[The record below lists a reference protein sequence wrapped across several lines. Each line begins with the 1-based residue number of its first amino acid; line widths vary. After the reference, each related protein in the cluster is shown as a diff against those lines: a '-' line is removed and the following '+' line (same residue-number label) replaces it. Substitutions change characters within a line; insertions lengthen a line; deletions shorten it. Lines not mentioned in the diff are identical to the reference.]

1 MSKANELEIPVAVT
15 RDDPELAARLRMAV
29 TRLARR
35 LRQEGQT
42 GLTPSQTAA
51 LTTVERH
58 GPLTP
63 SEFAAV
69 EGVRRPTATRA
80 LAFLEAAGLIVRE
93 PDPADG
99 RSQRVRVSQSGARLL
114 GRMRTRRTAFL
125 ARRLHRLDAE
135 EAATLARAAELLE
148 RLLEERQ

>member
-80 LAFLEAAGLIVRE
+80 LASLEAARLIVRE

>member
-51 LTTVERH
+51 LATVERH

-80 LAFLEAAGLIVRE
+80 LASLEAAGLIVRE

-125 ARRLHRLDAE
+125 ARRLRRLDPE
-135 EAATLARAAELLE
+135 EAATLARAADLLE
-148 RLLEERQ
+148 RLLEDRQ